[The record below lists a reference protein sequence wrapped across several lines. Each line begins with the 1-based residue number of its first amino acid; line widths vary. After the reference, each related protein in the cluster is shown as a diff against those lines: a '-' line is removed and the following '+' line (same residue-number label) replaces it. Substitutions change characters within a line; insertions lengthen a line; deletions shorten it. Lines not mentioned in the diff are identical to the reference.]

1 MFDRRLCP
9 VRIYSSPHYGISQNS
24 APLVHYGLIVSGS
37 HVTEDVV
44 CCIHMFFAPQAF
56 NVLYLGNLMRPVL
69 ECPTLIRDYPLA
81 MRECAGD
88 DLAYDDRV

>member
-1 MFDRRLCP
+1 
-9 VRIYSSPHYGISQNS
+9 
-24 APLVHYGLIVSGS
+24 
-37 HVTEDVV
+37 V

-69 ECPTLIRDYPLA
+69 ECPTLIRDYHLA